1 MGTPL
6 RPQPGSE
13 VGRRRVVSAGGVVLR
28 LGRKGLDVLLV
39 TLRKGAVWSLPK
51 GQVEPGERYAE
62 TAVREVREET
72 SVEARILTP
81 LGRIRYHFTVR
92 DEVIPVAVTK
102 EVHYFLMRYVAG
114 EPKPQLAEVEGAEWV
129 PVREA
134 LARLSYANER
144 EMLNKA
150 LSRWE
155 KPTRSLAATQV

>member
-1 MGTPL
+1 ML
-6 RPQPGSE
+6 RP
-13 VGRRRVVSAGGVVLR
+13 GRT
-28 LGRKGLDVLLV
+28 GLEVLLV
-39 TLRKGAVWSLPK
+39 TLRQGAVWSLPK

-92 DEVIPVAVTK
+92 DEAIPVAVTK
-102 EVHYFLMRYVAG
+102 EVHYFLMRHQAG

-129 PVREA
+129 PVRTA
-134 LARLSYANER
+134 LARLSYTNER
-144 EMLNKA
+144 EILNKA

-155 KPTRSLAATQV
+155 RLSRSLAVTRV

>member
-1 MGTPL
+1 MGSPHK
-6 RPQPGSE
+6 PQSGSKI
-13 VGRRRVVSAGGVVLR
+13 GRRRVVSAGGVVLR
-28 LGRKGLDVLLV
+28 MGRRGLEVLLV
-39 TLRKGAVWSLPK
+39 TLRQGAVWSLPK

-72 SVEARILTP
+72 SVEARILAP

-92 DEVIPVAVTK
+92 DEAIPVAVTK
-102 EVHYFLMRYVAG
+102 EVHYFLMRYQAG

-129 PVREA
+129 PVRVA

-144 EMLNKA
+144 DMLHRA

-155 KPTRSLAATQV
+155 KPSRSLAATQ